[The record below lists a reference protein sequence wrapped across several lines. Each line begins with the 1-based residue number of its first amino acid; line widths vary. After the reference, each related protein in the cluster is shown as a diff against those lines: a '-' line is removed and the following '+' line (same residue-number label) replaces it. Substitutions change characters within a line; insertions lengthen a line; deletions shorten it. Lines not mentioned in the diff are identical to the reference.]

1 MPDDEALRRF
11 VQRIGAFHVTDRAM
25 RSAQSAIEAALA
37 DGTVDDRAV
46 ARYAQEVR
54 RYFEGFER
62 EARVQLR
69 DVDKRL
75 ENVNQVHFNLTAERG
90 VVVKR
95 IEATQSVLHDLPAL
109 GAAAP
114 R

>member
-11 VQRIGAFHVTDRAM
+11 VQRVGAFHVTDRAM
-25 RSAQSAIEAALA
+25 RSAQSAIQAVLA
-37 DGTVDDRAV
+37 NGSAGERDV
-46 ARYAQEVR
+46 ASYAQAVR
-54 RYFEGFER
+54 RYFAGFER
-62 EARVQLR
+62 EAHAQLR

-95 IEATQSVLHDLPAL
+95 IEATQSVLNDLGTL
-109 GAAAP
+109 EQV